1 MTTELNKYLAA
12 RAALSVNDGSS
23 TYFAARDAYV
33 AARAAY
39 AAARAAV
46 CAAHEAYKKSVIS
59 ADAGIFDTRKTYF
72 VADAALR
79 AAREDF
85 EIAHDVY
92 CTENAN
98 FISGAVRD
106 ANYADYVV
114 ARDAY
119 DAIVEANAQ

>member
-1 MTTELNKYLAA
+1 MTTELNNYLAA
-12 RAALSVNDGSS
+12 RAALSVNADS

-119 DAIVEANAQ
+119 DAIVEAGAQ